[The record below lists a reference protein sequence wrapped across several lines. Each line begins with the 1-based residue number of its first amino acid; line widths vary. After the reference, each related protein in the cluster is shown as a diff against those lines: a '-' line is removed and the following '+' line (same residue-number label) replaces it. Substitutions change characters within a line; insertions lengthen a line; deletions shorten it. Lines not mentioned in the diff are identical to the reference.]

1 MTNFT
6 AFTRSQRN
14 GNIKVI
20 KDTLQTKSEFA
31 KELRSNGFRIIVI
44 LNDYEI
50 NNIKEHNH
58 YKNFD
63 VYDYIINN
71 L

>member
-6 AFTRSQRN
+6 AFTRQSRN

-20 KDTLQTKSEFA
+20 KETIQTKSEFA

-44 LNDYEI
+44 LNDNEI
-50 NNIKEHNH
+50 NNIKNDRY
-58 YKNFD
+58 YKHSD
-63 VYDYIINN
+63 VYDYIINHV
-71 L
+71 